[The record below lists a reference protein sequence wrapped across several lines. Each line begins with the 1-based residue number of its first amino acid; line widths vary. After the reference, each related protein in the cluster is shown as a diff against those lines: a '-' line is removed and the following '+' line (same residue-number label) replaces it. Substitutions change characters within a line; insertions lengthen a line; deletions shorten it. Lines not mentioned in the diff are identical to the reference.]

1 MEERRL
7 LRNSSAL
14 VTRMALSLVRME
26 ALSDTWRW
34 AAAVS
39 KARFMAL
46 LLSKLS
52 VELYIP
58 RPSWGHGDIRW
69 ARLSWYASWVDSV
82 LLWAVTEI
90 SGLDVVRGGTGGG
103 VFL

>member
-7 LRNSSAL
+7 LRNSSAFD
-14 VTRMALSLVRME
+14 TKMALSLVRME
-26 ALSDTWRW
+26 LLWLSGAWRC

-58 RPSWGHGDIRW
+58 RPS
-69 ARLSWYASWVDSV
+69 
-82 LLWAVTEI
+82 
-90 SGLDVVRGGTGGG
+90 
-103 VFL
+103 